1 MIKYG
6 LDIIEE
12 LKFLDYKYQIEKRDM
27 QWVDVTLV
35 PILKENCLLPEEL
48 IDFSILVICSHH
60 GIIAQMVPQD
70 VGCDSEYQLTF
81 SEKEQV
87 RSYIESDMSQLLIA
101 EAVR

>member
-12 LKFLDYKYQIEKRDM
+12 LKFSNYKLLIEKRDM
-27 QWVDVTLV
+27 QWVDITLIPV
-35 PILKENCLLPEEL
+35 LEPHCSLPTDL
-48 IDFSILVICSHH
+48 IDFSILVICSHY
-60 GIIAQMVPQD
+60 GVIAQMVPQD

-81 SEKEQV
+81 SEKEQI
-87 RSYIESDMSQLLIA
+87 RSYIESDTIQLLIA